1 MDEMRRAIGALFL
14 LSLITIQ
21 PAYAQIADVPGPGEP
36 VPQPPSQCP
45 QAIGCQYAEYHL
57 LSTDYRLQSLQV
69 CGANC
74 TSQYWIA
81 AISDGHQLLATDP
94 VRGGA
99 VIAVQRTP
107 GDYPPVRVVMAM
119 YAPND
124 PGCCPS
130 AFSDT
135 TYTWDPSSS
144 TLVAGDPTLTPAEQF
159 PGYEATREELSAEGW
174 IVAGV

>member
-1 MDEMRRAIGALFL
+1 VAAVRRVIGALVVLNL
-14 LSLITIQ
+14 LTTL
-21 PAYAQIADVPGPGEP
+21 PAYAQIADAPGPGEP
-36 VPQPPSQCP
+36 VARPASQCP
-45 QAIGCQYAEYHL
+45 QAIGCQYAEAHL
-57 LSTDYRLQSLQV
+57 LPTDYLLQSLQV

-81 AISDGHQLLATDP
+81 AVSDGHQLLATDP

-99 VIAVQRTP
+99 VVAVQRTP

-119 YAPND
+119 YGPND

-135 TYTWDPSSS
+135 TYTWDPSTSS
-144 TLVAGDPTLTPAEQF
+144 LVAGDPNITPADQF
-159 PGYEATREELSAEGW
+159 AGYEATRNELSAEGW
-174 IVAGV
+174 IVTGI

>member
-1 MDEMRRAIGALFL
+1 MRFAILWLLLATVLGAEPT
-14 LSLITIQ
+14 S
-21 PAYAQIADVPGPGEP
+21 AQIADVPGPGQP
-36 VPQPPSQCP
+36 VPQPPAQCP
-45 QAIGCQYAEYHL
+45 QAIGCQYAEYTL

-74 TSQYWIA
+74 TSQYWVGA
-81 AISDGHQLLATDP
+81 VSDGHQLLATDP

-99 VIAVQRTP
+99 VVAVQRASDEHP
-107 GDYPPVRVVMAM
+107 AVRVVMAR

-135 TYTWDPSSS
+135 TYTWDPDSA
-144 TLVAGDPTLTPAEQF
+144 TLVAGEPSLTPADQF
-159 PGYEATREELSAEGW
+159 PGYDATRQELSAEGW
-174 IVAGV
+174 IVAAI